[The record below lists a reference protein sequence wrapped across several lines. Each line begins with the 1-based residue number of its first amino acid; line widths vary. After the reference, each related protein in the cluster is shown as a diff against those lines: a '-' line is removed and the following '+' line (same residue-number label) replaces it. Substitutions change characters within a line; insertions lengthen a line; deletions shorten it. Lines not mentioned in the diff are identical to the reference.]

1 MLVPEQGSSQIA
13 FAVAPMGP
21 FLKSPNSAS
30 LDLLANR
37 IVVIGVSAAAARDL
51 HQTPLGEM
59 PGSMVVAN
67 LLFTQLGEGAATES
81 GFWIGLVISLAMSS
95 ITFGVW
101 VFSRHLFDLNII
113 VVREGLKLF
122 LTAFWGII
130 AWVFLAH
137 SAVPDYAFPQYVV
150 ITYLAYAEGI
160 DQLF

>member
-1 MLVPEQGSSQIA
+1 QGSSQIA

-37 IVVIGVSAAAARDL
+37 IVVIGVSAAAAREL
-51 HQTPLGEM
+51 HETPLGEM

-150 ITYLAYAEGI
+150 IT
-160 DQLF
+160 